1 MMSSKSST
9 LSIPTPRSSMLSIPT
24 PRSSVSTSRSSILSR
39 ITSID
44 LPDDDDDDQFQPRT
58 KTENDDVFISVP
70 NSPDHPQQC
79 QDNQNNGD
87 HQGSQYTE
95 NQVRKYRRRI
105 TFIGVPEQTEND
117 SDINS
122 CIVITNTIQV
132 EIVNETEPTKVNETQ
147 KDSESNESI

>member
-1 MMSSKSST
+1 MSSRSST

-44 LPDDDDDDQFQPRT
+44 LPDDA

-87 HQGSQYTE
+87 HQGSQYTG